1 MAKAVLIQPSFYES
15 MKVLPDNERLLLYDS
30 ICEYSLHGK
39 EPENLSPIA
48 TSLFILMK
56 PNIDSSNK
64 RYAASTENGKKG
76 GAPKGNQNA
85 RKQPKNNQTEQ
96 PKNNQDLDSD
106 YDSDLEKDCDKDS
119 MADKPPRPR
128 FIPPTVEEVRE
139 YCLSRKNGID
149 PERFVAHYTSNGWM
163 VGKNKMKDWKAAVH
177 SWERNE
183 YKKSTEVMNGRTKA
197 DNQESSWNI
206 PNQLV
211 F

>member
-15 MKVLPDNERLLLYDS
+15 MKVLPDDERLLLYDS

-39 EPENLSPIA
+39 KPKKLSPTA

-96 PKNNQDLDSD
+96 PKNNQDYD
-106 YDSDLEKDCDKDS
+106 YDFDLEKDCDKDNI
-119 MADKPPRPR
+119 ADKPPRPR
-128 FIPPTVEEVRE
+128 FVPPTVEEVRE
-139 YCLSRKNGID
+139 YCVSRNNSVD
-149 PERFVAHYTSNGWM
+149 PERFIAFYSSKGWM

-197 DNQESSWNI
+197 DNQEPEWNV